1 MWCSNSRQQADKRWN
16 LGVTK
21 TGCSEVN
28 LMFETAKT
36 EVLEMFIIV
45 IQPHGR
51 GIGQINAVSTDYNHS
66 HTNKLYV
73 KDGLLVYQN
82 LFFSKPHVD

>member
-16 LGVTK
+16 LGVPK
-21 TGCSEVN
+21 TGCCEEN

-36 EVLEMFIIV
+36 KVLEMLIIV

-51 GIGQINAVSTDYNHS
+51 VVGQINTVSRR
-66 HTNKLYV
+66 L
-73 KDGLLVYQN
+73 Q
-82 LFFSKPHVD
+82 P